1 MSGDE
6 LGVINVHV
14 TDFVLWTIRS
24 TLGAKSG
31 DVANNLYYILG
42 ESEKNV
48 RIREKNQSKGFE
60 ILT

>member
-42 ESEKNV
+42 ESEKSV
-48 RIREKNQSKGFE
+48 CKGFE